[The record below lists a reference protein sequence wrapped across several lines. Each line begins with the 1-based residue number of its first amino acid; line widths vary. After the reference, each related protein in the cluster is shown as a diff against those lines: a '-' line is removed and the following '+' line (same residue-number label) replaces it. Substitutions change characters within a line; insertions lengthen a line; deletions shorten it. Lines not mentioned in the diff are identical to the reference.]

1 MQLSNARVHE
11 KEKKKKEKKK
21 TSDFWHFFCFPIV
34 LYLVLWNITQ
44 VLIPCSPPNYH
55 LNNIKTRQPVI
66 HLHYA
71 KSHYLSQRLHVKCSC
86 LRKNLSDL
94 LTSCL
99 HRKRDYVNKTKP
111 DTVVCMQEKH
121 VVWSSK
127 LKWLLKKELLMF
139 PKHNSSMNQKHVAM
153 LRKRPRYDSLDK
165 NQTITFKT
173 IFLQLDW
180 QSARFT

>member
-1 MQLSNARVHE
+1 MIKKSFSSSFSLKPLKINTTIKCKSAWKR
-11 KEKKKKEKKK
+11 KKKKKEKK

-94 LTSCL
+94 LTSRL

-121 VVWSSK
+121 IT
-127 LKWLLKKELLMF
+127 
-139 PKHNSSMNQKHVAM
+139 M
-153 LRKRPRYDSLDK
+153 LSDHPS
-165 NQTITFKT
+165 
-173 IFLQLDW
+173 
-180 QSARFT
+180 